1 MHRQPKRIRRG
12 AGDAMADVAEDED
25 VVPGFQRERRLI
37 GDLQIGIAFDE
48 QHPFI
53 LRLIIPE
60 ALGAGLTMG
69 VDALDFDAC
78 FLKERGEGFLG
89 A

>member
-1 MHRQPKRIRRG
+1 MHRQPESISRG
-12 AGDAMADVAEDED
+12 AGDAMANMAGNED
-25 VVPGFQRERRLI
+25 VVSGFQRERWLI
-37 GDLQIGIAFDE
+37 GDLQNGCAFDE

-60 ALGAGLTMG
+60 TLGAGLTMG
-69 VDALDFDAC
+69 VDALDFDAS
-78 FLKERGEGFLG
+78 FLEESGEGLFS